1 MSMTITTKKSELC
14 WLYHEHTWTKKDYD
28 NWKQWLIGIAEKHNW
43 QIIEDDYW
51 IASYVA
57 LAKLIKNLE
66 WDEVAT
72 RFKNDDDLSYEFEA
86 KGYNGEMIKRTVS
99 LNESLADAMGED
111 AWDADYEIGDA
122 CDTDTDYEFNEIEDV
137 DLEN

>member
-14 WLYHEHTWTKKDYD
+14 WLYHEYTWTKKDYD
-28 NWKQWLIGIAEKHNW
+28 NWKRWLIDIAEKHNW
-43 QIIEDDYW
+43 QIAKDDYW
-51 IASYVA
+51 TASYVA

-72 RFKNDDDLSYEFEA
+72 RFENDDDLSYELEI
-86 KGYNGEMIKRTVS
+86 KGYNGEMIKHTVS

-122 CDTDTDYEFNEIEDV
+122 CDTDTEYEFNENEEED
-137 DLEN
+137 

>member
-1 MSMTITTKKSELC
+1 MISSK
-14 WLYHEHTWTKKDYD
+14 
-28 NWKQWLIGIAEKHNW
+28 GEKL
-43 QIIEDDYW
+43 E
-51 IASYVA
+51 ASTLYVA

-72 RFKNDDDLSYEFEA
+72 RFENDDDLSCEFET
-86 KGYNGEMIKRTVS
+86 KDYNGEMIKHTVS

-122 CDTDTDYEFNEIEDV
+122 CDTDTDYEFNEIEEED
-137 DLEN
+137 

>member
-14 WLYHEHTWTKKDYD
+14 WLYHEYTWTKKNYD
-28 NWKQWLIGIAEKHNW
+28 DWKQWLIGIAEKHNW
-43 QIIEDDYW
+43 QIAEDDW
-51 IASYVA
+51 WTASYVA

-72 RFKNDDDLSYEFEA
+72 RFKNNNDLSYEFEI
-86 KGYNGEMIKRTVS
+86 KGYNGEMIKHTVS

-122 CDTDTDYEFNEIEDV
+122 CDTDTDYEFNEVEEED
-137 DLEN
+137 E